1 MKSLLKYFKGY
12 IPQTLLAPLFKLC
25 EVIFELLVPMIMASI
40 IDVGINNGDKIYVG
54 KMCGVLVLFCIAG
67 LAFALTAQYFAAK
80 SAVGFTAHVRAA
92 MFKTINSL
100 SFSQL
105 DTLGASTYITRL
117 TSDANQLQNGVNM
130 TLRLALRSPFV
141 VFGALFMAFMIDAR
155 ASLVFLIVIA
165 ILFAVVFLILF
176 VCMPLYKKV
185 QSNLDNV
192 LKTTR
197 ENLLGIRVIRAFCM
211 EDSEKKK
218 FDNEN
223 DRLNKSQIFVGKI
236 SALMNP
242 LTFVIIN
249 LGIAVLIYTGALGGL
264 KQGSVVALYNYMSL
278 ILVELI
284 KLANIVITI
293 NKSLACASRI
303 SDLLALKPTLSHS
316 SDDTAIDN
324 NAPAVQF
331 KNVTLKYNKSGD
343 AAIANISFT
352 LNQGETLGIIGGTG
366 SGKTS
371 IAMLIPHFYDATDGK
386 VLVFGKDVK
395 SYDDT
400 ALRSKIGIVLQ
411 TAALFSGTVKDN
423 LLMGNEGATDEEIID
438 ALKAAQA
445 YEFVQK
451 MPKGIDSK
459 IAQNGKNLSGGQR
472 QRLSIARALVRKP
485 QILILD
491 DSSSA
496 LDYATDLQLR
506 RSIKNLP
513 FQPSVIIISQR
524 TASVM
529 SADNILVLDDGKIV
543 GQGTHDELLDS
554 CEIYKEIYDCASGK

>member
-40 IDVGINNGDKIYVG
+40 IDVGINNGDKPYVG
-54 KMCGVLVLFCIAG
+54 KMCGVLVLFGILG
-67 LAFALTAQYFAAK
+67 LVFAMTAQYFAAK
-80 SAVGFTAHVRAA
+80 SAVGFTAHVRTA

-155 ASLVFLIVIA
+155 SSIVFLIVIV
-165 ILFAVVFLILF
+165 ILFAVVFFILF

-185 QSNLDNV
+185 QGNLDNV

-211 EDSEKKK
+211 EQSEQKK

-223 DRLNKSQIFVGKI
+223 ERLNKSQIFVGKI

-303 SDLLALKPTLSHS
+303 RDLIALKPTLSHI
-316 SDDTAIDN
+316 SDNTVEDV

-331 KNVTLKYNKSGD
+331 DNVTLKYNKSGD
-343 AAIANISFT
+343 AALKNISFT
-352 LNQGETLGIIGGTG
+352 LNKGETLGIIGGTG

-371 IAMLIPHFYDATDGK
+371 IAMLIPHFYDAASGRI
-386 VLVFGKDVK
+386 LVFGKDVK
-395 SYDDT
+395 SYDDSV
-400 ALRSKIGIVLQ
+400 LRSKIGIVLQ

-423 LLMGNEGATDEEIID
+423 LLMGNVGATDEEIID

-451 MPKGIDSK
+451 MPKGINSK

-513 FQPSVIIISQR
+513 FNPSVIIISQR

-529 SADNILVLDDGKIV
+529 AADNILVLDDGKIV
-543 GQGTHDELLDS
+543 GTGTHDELLNS

>member
-40 IDVGINNGDKIYVG
+40 IDVGINSGNKAYVG
-54 KMCGVLVLFCIAG
+54 KMCGVLVLFGILG
-67 LAFALTAQYFAAK
+67 LAFSLTAQYFAAK
-80 SAVGFTAHVRAA
+80 SAVGFTAQVREA

-141 VFGALFMAFMIDAR
+141 VFGALFAAFMIDKHS
-155 ASLVFLIVIA
+155 SLVFLIVIA
-165 ILFAVVFLILF
+165 VLFAVVFFILF
-176 VCMPLYKKV
+176 VCMPLYKRV
-185 QSNLDNV
+185 QSNLDSV

-211 EDSEKKK
+211 ERSEQEK
-218 FDNEN
+218 FDLEN
-223 DRLNKSQIFVGKI
+223 DKLNKSQIFVGKI

-249 LGIAVLIYTGALGGL
+249 LGIAVLIYTGAISGL

-303 SDLLALKPTLSHS
+303 SDLIALKPTLAHI
-316 SDDTAIDN
+316 DDDSKAN
-324 NAPAVQF
+324 KNAPAVQF
-331 KNVTLKYNKSGD
+331 ENVTLKYNKSGK
-343 AAIANISFT
+343 ALENISFT
-352 LNQGETLGIIGGTG
+352 VNSGETLGIIGGTG

-371 IAMLIPHFYDATDGK
+371 IAMLIPHFYDATDGR
-386 VLVFGKDVK
+386 VLVYGKDVK

-400 ALRSKIGIVLQ
+400 VLRSKIGIVLQ
-411 TAALFSGTVKDN
+411 TAALFSGTVRDN
-423 LLMGNEGATDEEIID
+423 MLMGNENATDEEIID
-438 ALKAAQA
+438 ALNAAQA
-445 YEFVQK
+445 YEFVQN
-451 MPKGIDSK
+451 MPGGINAK

-472 QRLSIARALVRKP
+472 QRLSVARALVRKP

-513 FQPSVIIISQR
+513 FKPCVIIISQR

-529 SADNILVLDDGKIV
+529 SADNIIVLDDGKAV
-543 GQGTHDELLDS
+543 GCGKHDELLKS

>member
-40 IDVGINNGDKIYVG
+40 IDVGINNGDKVYVG
-54 KMCGVLVLFCIAG
+54 KMCGVLVLFGIAG

-155 ASLVFLIVIA
+155 ASLVFLIVIV

-249 LGIAVLIYTGALGGL
+249 LGIALLIYTGALGGL

-331 KNVTLKYNKSGD
+331 ENVTLKYNKSGD

-543 GQGTHDELLDS
+543 GKGTHDELLDS

>member
-12 IPQTLLAPLFKLC
+12 IPQTLLAPVFKLF
-25 EVIFELLVPMIMASI
+25 EVIFELLVPMIMANI
-40 IDVGINNGDKIYVG
+40 IDIGIKNSDKTYIVQ
-54 KMCGVLVLFCIAG
+54 MCGILVLFGIAG

-80 SAVGFTAHVRAA
+80 SAVGFTSHVRAA

-130 TLRLALRSPFV
+130 TLRLALRSPFI
-141 VFGALFMAFMIDAR
+141 VFGALFMAFMIDKR

-165 ILFAVVFLILF
+165 ILFAVVFFILL
-176 VCMPLYKKV
+176 VCMPLYKRV
-185 QSNLDNV
+185 QGNLDNV

-197 ENLLGIRVIRAFCM
+197 ENLQGIRVIRAFCM
-211 EDSEKKK
+211 EQSEQKK
-218 FDNEN
+218 FDDEN
-223 DRLNKSQIFVGKI
+223 AALNKSQLFVGKI

-242 LTFVIIN
+242 LTYVIIN
-249 LGIAVLIYTGALGGL
+249 LGIAVLIYTGALDGL

-303 SDLLALKPTLSHS
+303 SDLIALKPTLSHIA
-316 SDDTAIDN
+316 DDTAEDSS
-324 NAPAVQF
+324 APAVQF
-331 KNVTLKYNKSGD
+331 DNVTLKYNKSGS
-343 AAIANISFT
+343 AALENISFT
-352 LNQGETLGIIGGTG
+352 LKKGETLGIIGGTG

-371 IAMLIPHFYDATDGK
+371 IAMLIPHFYDAASGR
-386 VLVFGKDVK
+386 VCVFGKDVK
-395 SYDDT
+395 AYDD
-400 ALRSKIGIVLQ
+400 AVLRGKIGIVLQ
-411 TAALFSGTVKDN
+411 TAALFSGTVRDN
-423 LLMGNEGATDEEIID
+423 MLMGNEGATDAEIID

-496 LDYATDLQLR
+496 LDYATDLKLR

-513 FQPSVIIISQR
+513 FKPSVIIISQR

-529 SADNILVLDDGKIV
+529 AADNIIVLDDGKIV
-543 GQGTHDELLDS
+543 GKGTHDELLHN

>member
-1 MKSLLKYFKGY
+1 
-12 IPQTLLAPLFKLC
+12 
-25 EVIFELLVPMIMASI
+25 
-40 IDVGINNGDKIYVG
+40 
-54 KMCGVLVLFCIAG
+54 
-67 LAFALTAQYFAAK
+67 
-80 SAVGFTAHVRAA
+80 
-92 MFKTINSL
+92 
-100 SFSQL
+100 
-105 DTLGASTYITRL
+105 
-117 TSDANQLQNGVNM
+117 
-130 TLRLALRSPFV
+130 
-141 VFGALFMAFMIDAR
+141 
-155 ASLVFLIVIA
+155 
-165 ILFAVVFLILF
+165 
-176 VCMPLYKKV
+176 
-185 QSNLDNV
+185 
-192 LKTTR
+192 
-197 ENLLGIRVIRAFCM
+197 RVIRAFCM

-331 KNVTLKYNKSGD
+331 DNVTLKYNKSGD
-343 AAIANISFT
+343 AALEGISFT
-352 LNQGETLGIIGGTG
+352 LKKGETLGIIGGTG

-411 TAALFSGTVKDN
+411 TAALFSGTVRDN

>member
-12 IPQTLLAPLFKLC
+12 IPQTLLAPVFKLF
-25 EVIFELLVPMIMASI
+25 EVIFELLVPMIMANI
-40 IDVGINNGDKIYVG
+40 IDIGIKNGDKTYIVQ
-54 KMCGVLVLFCIAG
+54 MCGILVLFGIAG

-80 SAVGFTAHVRAA
+80 SAVGFTSHVRAA

-130 TLRLALRSPFV
+130 TLRLALRSPFI
-141 VFGALFMAFMIDAR
+141 VFGALFMAFMIDKR

-165 ILFAVVFLILF
+165 ILFAVVFFILL
-176 VCMPLYKKV
+176 VCMPLYKRV
-185 QSNLDNV
+185 QGNLDNV

-197 ENLLGIRVIRAFCM
+197 ENLQGIRVIRAFCM
-211 EDSEKKK
+211 EQSEQKK
-218 FDNEN
+218 FDDEN
-223 DRLNKSQIFVGKI
+223 AALNKSQLFVGKI

-242 LTFVIIN
+242 LTYVIIN
-249 LGIAVLIYTGALGGL
+249 LGIAVLIYTGALDGL

-303 SDLLALKPTLSHS
+303 SDLIALKPTLSHIA
-316 SDDTAIDN
+316 DDTAEDSS
-324 NAPAVQF
+324 APAVQF
-331 KNVTLKYNKSGD
+331 DNVTLKYNKSGS
-343 AAIANISFT
+343 AALENISFT
-352 LNQGETLGIIGGTG
+352 LKKGETLGIIGGTG

-371 IAMLIPHFYDATDGK
+371 IAMLIPHFYDAASGR
-386 VLVFGKDVK
+386 VCVFGKDVK
-395 SYDDT
+395 SYDD
-400 ALRSKIGIVLQ
+400 AVLRGKIGIVLQ
-411 TAALFSGTVKDN
+411 TAALFSGTVRDN
-423 LLMGNEGATDEEIID
+423 MLMGNEGATDAEIID

-496 LDYATDLQLR
+496 LDYATDLKLR

-513 FQPSVIIISQR
+513 FCPSVIIISQR

-529 SADNILVLDDGKIV
+529 AADNIIVLDDGKIV
-543 GQGTHDELLDS
+543 GKGTHDDLLHN